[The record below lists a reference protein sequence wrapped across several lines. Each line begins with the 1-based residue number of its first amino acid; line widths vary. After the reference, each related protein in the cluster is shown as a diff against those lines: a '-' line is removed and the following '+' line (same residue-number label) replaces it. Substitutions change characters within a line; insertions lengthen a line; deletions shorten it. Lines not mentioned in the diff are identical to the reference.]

1 MDYIEWNIKLDPR
14 SPWSEILVA
23 ELGEEGFDS
32 FVDTEEGVQAY
43 IPMKQRE
50 DLQDL
55 KKAFLTGL
63 EEKEVSV
70 SIEEKI
76 IPHQNWNAQWEE
88 SFDPVDVEDLLTIRA
103 PFHKAENRT
112 KMEVVIQPQMSF
124 GTGHHQ
130 TTHLMLEHLLE
141 LEINDQDVLDMG
153 SGTAVLAIMACKR
166 GARKS
171 TAIDIDAW
179 CGENGLENAQR
190 NGIENIEVLVGTA
203 EQLPKTPVYDLI
215 IANINRNV
223 LLEDMPA
230 YVACLRGGGVVLLSG
245 FYEADLDIITQRCHE
260 CGLVYQHHKTKDNW
274 VAAKFLFL

>member
-1 MDYIEWNIKLDPR
+1 MSQVYIEIDCKVTPVE
-14 SPWSEILVA
+14 PWADLLIAALGDIGYESFENTDSGFLAYVALADYDAQTTAEVFDTYQEHCAVNFSTKEIA
-23 ELGEEGFDS
+23 A
-32 FVDTEEGVQAY
+32 T
-43 IPMKQRE
+43 
-50 DLQDL
+50 
-55 KKAFLTGL
+55 
-63 EEKEVSV
+63 
-70 SIEEKI
+70 
-76 IPHQNWNAQWEE
+76 NWNADWEKNF
-88 SFDPVDVEDLLTIRA
+88 SPITVGDRIHVRA
-103 PFHKAENRT
+103 PFHAATDAEYDI
-112 KMEVVIQPQMSF
+112 VIEPKMSF

-166 GARKS
+166 GARKA

-190 NGIENIEVLVGTA
+190 NGIDNIQVLVGTV
-203 EQLPKTPVYDLI
+203 EQLPKTREFDLI

-230 YVACLRGGGVVLLSG
+230 YVACLRPNGVVLLSG
-245 FYEADLDIITQRCHE
+245 FYESDLEIISKKCKE
-260 CGLVYQHHKTKDNW
+260 CGLVYQGHKTRDNW